1 MAAHPLWSLICDVR
15 MFRLW
20 VGGRLDAAFAA
31 IDDAQRLLEQR
42 YADAEQNE
50 QDQPDVDCNG
60 RVEGDPKAVG

>member
-31 IDDAQRLLEQR
+31 IDDAQR
-42 YADAEQNE
+42 
-50 QDQPDVDCNG
+50 
-60 RVEGDPKAVG
+60 